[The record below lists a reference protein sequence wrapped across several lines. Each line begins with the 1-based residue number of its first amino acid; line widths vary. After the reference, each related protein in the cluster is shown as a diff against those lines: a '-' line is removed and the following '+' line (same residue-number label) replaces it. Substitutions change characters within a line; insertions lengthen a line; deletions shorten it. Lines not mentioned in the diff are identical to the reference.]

1 MNQGIRMDVFKRM
14 GILCLIIFTAF
25 KFQDLFLPYFW
36 DEMAAY
42 SNAVLYMMDHNISLL
57 PSSVPPEIS
66 FGHPLLL
73 PFLLSVVNELFG
85 YSIPLMHACILLI
98 SLLLAFGTFLLAQF
112 ICKNNAIA
120 FISMVVLLFQPVFY
134 AQSTL
139 VLLEIFLTFN
149 IVYGLL
155 FYLKGRYLLA
165 SIFASMAVL
174 TKETG
179 LVIAIAFLVF
189 PLFDYVLNK
198 NKEKLGFKIA
208 ISLLPIA
215 VFTAFL
221 LAQKSAYGWYL
232 NPYNLNATKLTIN
245 SILQKTWD
253 YSIEFSFIDQGRLIL
268 TILVLVSTV
277 IYFKSIKWDFKE
289 KSKLLLLIFSFGFV
303 LFSSIAHCLERYFIV
318 LMPVVCILF
327 ATSIYR
333 FVKVNKYLPYL
344 LIIGVFIVQLN
355 YMNDNKKFSDVNL
368 SFKDHIKSNQMLF
381 DYINSGK
388 YSNDTFSFSF
398 PLKQASIDS
407 RVGYVK
413 QFNFHSDIMFI
424 DSYKYQIYCQPGNFD
439 SFKPDTS
446 KYNFYKE
453 FKSGI
458 SRSMIYIR
466 K

>member
-1 MNQGIRMDVFKRM
+1 MNQGTRLDVFKIM
-14 GILCLIIFTAF
+14 GIICLLIFSAF
-25 KFQDLFLPYFW
+25 KYQDLFRPYFW

-73 PFLLSVVNELFG
+73 PFLLAIVNELFG

-98 SLLLAFGTFLLAQF
+98 SLLLAYGTYLLAYLLS
-112 ICKNNAIA
+112 KSNAIA
-120 FISMVVLLFQPVFY
+120 FISMVILLFQPVYY

-139 VLLEIFLTFN
+139 VLLEVFLTFN
-149 IVYGLL
+149 IVYALL
-155 FYLKGRYLLA
+155 FYLKGKYLLA

-179 LVIAIAFLVF
+179 LVIAIALLVF
-189 PLFDYVLNK
+189 PIIDYAFNKKKDKIGTKLVL
-198 NKEKLGFKIA
+198 A
-208 ISLLPIA
+208 ILPLL
-215 VFTAFL
+215 VFVWFL
-221 LAQKSAYGWYL
+221 IAQKSAYGWYL
-232 NPYNLNATKLTIN
+232 NPYNLNATKLTFV

-253 YSIEFSFIDQGRLIL
+253 YSIEFSFIDQGRYVL
-268 TILVLVSTV
+268 TA
-277 IYFKSIKWDFKE
+277 
-289 KSKLLLLIFSFGFV
+289 LLLLSTLFFFKKIKWNFKDKSSLLLLVFCFGFV

-318 LMPVVCILF
+318 LMPFVSILF
-327 ATSIYR
+327 ATAIYR
-333 FVKVNKYLPYL
+333 FVKLNKYLPYL
-344 LIIGVFIVQLN
+344 LILICFIVQLN
-355 YMNDNKKFSDVNL
+355 YLNKSSKFSDVNL
-368 SFKDHIKSNQMLF
+368 SFKDHIKSNQLLF
-381 DYINSGK
+381 NYINSGK

-398 PLKQASIDS
+398 PLKQASIDA

-413 QFNFHSDIMFI
+413 QFKFYSDIYFT
-424 DSYKYQIYCQPGNFD
+424 DSYKYQIYCQPGNYD

-446 KYNFYKE
+446 RYNFYKE
-453 FKSGI
+453 FKSGN